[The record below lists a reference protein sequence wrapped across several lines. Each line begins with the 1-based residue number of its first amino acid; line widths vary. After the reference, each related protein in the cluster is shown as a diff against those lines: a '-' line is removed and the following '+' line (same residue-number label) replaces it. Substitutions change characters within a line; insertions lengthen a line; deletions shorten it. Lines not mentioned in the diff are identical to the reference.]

1 MRVKEKKR
9 KTKEQTEKWVE
20 LLPLI
25 LILAV
30 LPMVVHLKIVSTG
43 LENYPW
49 FPDESSRGDFFAYW
63 RTRIFQ
69 LSALWMLVVL
79 IDRRIIRGKK
89 WKVEKSWI
97 LLGIFMILTVL
108 STVFS
113 KHGSFAWNGI
123 VENYE
128 GGITILAYGIAFFY
142 ASQVVEEEKD
152 GKLLLWVLVLGTGV
166 QLFFGLCQL
175 AGHDFWS
182 SSLGKMLAAPG
193 QELSFRFGESKK
205 NPVYMA
211 FYNPNYAAIYIVM
224 VLPLL
229 LYLVL
234 DSRKKWQKGICTAE
248 ILLLLVC
255 LKKTSSR
262 ASLVTLLLLVVGWIF
277 FRMIKKQW
285 WKGLGIFLAVL
296 LAAVVL
302 LFWKNPI
309 ERLKYDLQRLEVT
322 DAGISIK
329 MKGNSGECGQVSGR
343 KSRIKNNDKRW
354 NRSFFEIL

>member
-9 KTKEQTEKWVE
+9 KAKKQTEKWIE

-97 LLGIFMILTVL
+97 LLGIFMLLTVL

-142 ASQVVEEEKD
+142 ASQVIEEEKD
-152 GKLLLWVLVLGTGV
+152 GKLLLWALVFGTGV

-182 SSLGKMLAAPG
+182 NSLGKMLAAPG
-193 QELSFRFGESKK
+193 QELFPYFVSWDSGFVILSG
-205 NPVYMA
+205 
-211 FYNPNYAAIYIVM
+211 
-224 VLPLL
+224 
-229 LYLVL
+229 YLCYR
-234 DSRKKWQKGICTAE
+234 SRKMWDI
-248 ILLLLVC
+248 
-255 LKKTSSR
+255 
-262 ASLVTLLLLVVGWIF
+262 
-277 FRMIKKQW
+277 
-285 WKGLGIFLAVL
+285 
-296 LAAVVL
+296 
-302 LFWKNPI
+302 P
-309 ERLKYDLQRLEVT
+309 
-322 DAGISIK
+322 
-329 MKGNSGECGQVSGR
+329 
-343 KSRIKNNDKRW
+343 
-354 NRSFFEIL
+354 